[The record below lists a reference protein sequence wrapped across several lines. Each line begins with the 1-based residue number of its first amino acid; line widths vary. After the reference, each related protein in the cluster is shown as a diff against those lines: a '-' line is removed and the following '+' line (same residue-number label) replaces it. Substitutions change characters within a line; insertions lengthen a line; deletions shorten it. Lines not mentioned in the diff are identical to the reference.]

1 MQTNASPKNMAPLIG
16 VNFDLIS
23 AREVS
28 RVNGLIAIMNWAE
41 AGMDETK

>member
-1 MQTNASPKNMAPLIG
+1 MLLQKIWHFIA